1 MHCEKNLKVGDLV
14 RFKISA
20 INQNTT
26 EWLRKCAKSK
36 TPMLIV
42 EEYINEQI
50 PIESYLLNE
59 RVFRVMVE
67 DVFIAAAESE
77 LTKRGL

>member
-1 MHCEKNLKVGDLV
+1 
-14 RFKISA
+14 
-20 INQNTT
+20 
-26 EWLRKCAKSK
+26 
-36 TPMLIV
+36 MLIV